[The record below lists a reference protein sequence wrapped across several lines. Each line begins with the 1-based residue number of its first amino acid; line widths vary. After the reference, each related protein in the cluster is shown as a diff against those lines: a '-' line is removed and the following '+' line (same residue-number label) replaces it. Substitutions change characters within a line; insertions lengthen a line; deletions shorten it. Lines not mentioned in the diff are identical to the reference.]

1 MNRLSIALLALMLC
15 AGSALGDEE
24 PTPPKEGKQP
34 ARRPAADAPTPQV
47 VQSHAVADLCSDMP
61 AAESL
66 AAGLRRAVPSATIKL
81 QGHGALVVKASVD
94 EQDMVAAWLGAERSR
109 VKARPGADTRLRYFD
124 VKDLV
129 RKYDKLPARMKR
141 LFPYLQAVEQK
152 NGILIVR
159 ATVTELEAVTKDLDG
174 LRRTLL
180 ADVPFVGR
188 PGEAKKR
195 HLKGVAEEWFTD
207 EIRLRMPNVEEWTRI
222 APGSR
227 TLEQRIESLRGEVRA
242 LRQEVR
248 ALRALL
254 EQPKRRAPK

>member
-66 AAGLRRAVPSATIKL
+66 AAGLRRAVPTATIKL
-81 QGHGALVVKASVD
+81 QGHGALVIKASAKM
-94 EQDMVAAWLGAERSR
+94 QDQIAGLLEAKRLLQKIRGG
-109 VKARPGADTRLRYFD
+109 KHTRLHYFD

-159 ATVTELEAVTKDLDG
+159 ATVTELDAITKDLDG
-174 LRRTLL
+174 LRRTIGPRLNGIVERVDGRWLEKWL
-180 ADVPFVGR
+180 ADEV
-188 PGEAKKR
+188 
-195 HLKGVAEEWFTD
+195 
-207 EIRLRMPNVEEWTRI
+207 RLRSPTRAEWERMKQ
-222 APGSR
+222 APG
-227 TLEQRIESLRGEVRA
+227 TLEQRIESLRAEVRA
-242 LRQEVR
+242 LRRDVR
-248 ALRALL
+248 ELRALL
-254 EQPKRRAPK
+254 EGKPRRAPK